1 MEFKVIWSDAA
12 IADLHE
18 ICSYIARDNPEAA
31 LRMGQG
37 ILAHVQILARFPLIG
52 PTYPSGA
59 RGPLRQIVF
68 RSYRI
73 FYDVFEEAHRV
84 DVLHVRHGAREEPKF

>member
-1 MEFKVIWSDAA
+1 MTYGCG
-12 IADLHE
+12 L
-18 ICSYIARDNPEAA
+18 
-31 LRMGQG
+31 G
-37 ILAHVQILARFPLIG
+37 ISLSLMIR
-52 PTYPSGA
+52 
-59 RGPLRQIVF
+59 PLRQIVF